1 MTLTPAIPASP
12 HSALELLFAAARDT
26 AGAPGVL
33 PASAS
38 ETVARALA
46 GLPAV
51 ERDAAAGK
59 VTDAAAGILD
69 FDVIDLL
76 IVGWRQYHDLTAA
89 ARRTLAA
96 PGSSELISLV
106 SHRVTATRE
115 PSVSVLINDHPVATL
130 RFSVSIVFD
139 VSGLLAEVTA
149 GQLARVHAGR
159 CDITATLAIDGTE
172 ITTGRVRL
180 EMPGAIPVNPP
191 IRLLADQD
199 YPAGASA
206 PAGGTPS
213 G

>member
-1 MTLTPAIPASP
+1 MSVTPAGPARP
-12 HSALELLFAAARDT
+12 HSALELLFAPGKDAA
-26 AGAPGVL
+26 AAPGVL

-38 ETVARALA
+38 ESIARALA
-46 GLPAV
+46 QLPAV
-51 ERDAAAGK
+51 EYEAAARK
-59 VTDAAAGILD
+59 VTDSAAGILD
-69 FDVIDLL
+69 FDVLDLL
-76 IVGWRQYHDLTAA
+76 IAGWRQYHDLTAA

-115 PSVSVLINDHPVATL
+115 PSVSVLINDHLVATL
-130 RFSVSIVFD
+130 RFSVSLVFD
-139 VSGLLAEVTA
+139 VSGLLAEVAA
-149 GQLARVHAGR
+149 GRLARVHAGR

-180 EMPGAIPVNPP
+180 EIPGAIPVDPP

-199 YPAGASA
+199 YPAGESVL
-206 PAGGTPS
+206 AGGTPS